1 MAERKTQD
9 QANRRVVPLGS
20 DGEVVVE
27 ASATTGRRT
36 SDKLRIK
43 SHSLGR
49 ERQARR
55 RVTPLGEDESEE
67 ARERGVP
74 VPAVGLPPEEPP
86 RSGEVSHGG
95 RGLHVLD

>member
-9 QANRRVVPLGS
+9 HANRRVLPLGS
-20 DGEVVVE
+20 DGETVE
-27 ASATTGRRT
+27 ASAATTGRRA
-36 SDKLRIK
+36 SDKLRTALVK

-74 VPAVGLPPEEPP
+74 VPAVGLPREEPP
-86 RSGEVSHGG
+86 HPGEVSIV
-95 RGLHVLD
+95 RRFVF